1 MPDQDNQPPQQNPA
15 PASSVPEDDY
25 SDVWLEDRKALPGET
40 FYGGRGV
47 AFPIRSMPPQAA
59 ETDEHD
65 SYRCDVYPVRL
76 VADDLPCMLV
86 VAEQPTG
93 FKRKRLS
100 EQIWDLVLRVT
111 KKGTLA
117 RGTTADRLDDILQ
130 GGVDVRPTDAP
141 LYAVQGG
148 DKAAE
153 YGCHEDQVIQFLDM
167 DCLERSYQNVPA
179 TTPAAELEAIKKTFP
194 YLDEAVGGDT
204 LWLTRFMPDGNPARS
219 VYESEYGY
227 YVPGDAR
234 RALRCVLLLSDDFD
248 RGMRLMDN
256 AVKRAGLERVG
267 RATP

>member
-1 MPDQDNQPPQQNPA
+1 MTDQQNQPMPENPETTA
-15 PASSVPEDDY
+15 ARPDDD
-25 SDVWLEDRKALPGET
+25 DVWLEDRKALPGET

-47 AFPIRSMPPQAA
+47 AFPIRSMPPQ
-59 ETDEHD
+59 EVRTEEDD
-65 SYRCDVYPVRL
+65 SYRFDVYPVRL

-111 KKGTLA
+111 DRGTLA
-117 RGTTADRLDDILQ
+117 RGTTADRLNAILQ

-141 LYAVQGG
+141 LYAVLGG

-194 YLDEAVGGDT
+194 YLDEAVGGDS
-204 LWLTRFMPDGNPARS
+204 LWLTRFVPDGNPARA
-219 VYESEYGY
+219 VYESGYGY

-248 RGMRLMDN
+248 RGVSLMDN
-256 AVKRAGLERVG
+256 AVKRAGLKRVG